1 MANTFKVKTK
11 AGIGTSIT
19 TVYTVPSSTTTI
31 VLGLIVG
38 NVTGSAVNATVHV
51 ESDTSDTET
60 NGNVELVTNAPIPAG
75 GSLETLGGG
84 KLYYKRL
91 TYYRT
96 SDTASSLD
104 VALSIM
110 EIHKMAATIPTNG
123 IVLNSGSNVA
133 DGDYTGQWSRYKFW
147 LLQITSAKLLMTMK
161 KAHDIVV
168 KPNEMLYFETDYNLY
183 KLWRQFRYF

>member
-19 TVYTVPSSTTTI
+19 TVYTVPSTTTAI

-38 NVTGSAVNATVHV
+38 NVTGSAVAATVHV

-60 NGNVELVTNAPIPAG
+60 NGNVELVTAAPIPAG

-84 KLYYKRL
+84 KLVLQTTDVLRV
-91 TYYRT
+91 T

-104 VALSIM
+104 ISLSIM
-110 EIHKMAATIPTNG
+110 EIA
-123 IVLNSGSNVA
+123 
-133 DGDYTGQWSRYKFW
+133 
-147 LLQITSAKLLMTMK
+147 
-161 KAHDIVV
+161 
-168 KPNEMLYFETDYNLY
+168 
-183 KLWRQFRYF
+183 